1 MKEQEI
7 KKVFHNKG
15 HVHFSTKYI
24 LTLFY
29 EIAYVKRIGT
39 YLDLPHYLE
48 KALAIQYNWISMFS
62 NSVFY

>member
-48 KALAIQYNWISMFS
+48 KALAIQYN
-62 NSVFY
+62 